1 MNSQK
6 VTCQEIVVRLSGVW
20 EGISLEIIGLWCH
33 LGFPTQC
40 TALLCSIL
48 CTIYPSFQIDAQ
60 NARQLLSPDLFP
72 SFYQRMWCT
81 FRECHSESVN
91 PSLLLQH
98 LIYYKTSPSCINWTS
113 PKLHFGVHIYCCK
126 RIGSF
131 KSKILLKWSDY
142 WTCVFHRF
150 RELPGQCS
158 AAWLK
163 HTLRQIIS
171 PGRSFDG
178 LFTVLQN
185 LASHFRHPVS
195 VYRKCFWLSQKS
207 AMQHLALMTLLLPPH
222 PPRCIRHIHPH
233 HKARGKERER

>member
-1 MNSQK
+1 M
-6 VTCQEIVVRLSGVW
+6 TCQEIVVRLSGVW

-81 FRECHSESVN
+81 FRECHSGSVN

-98 LIYYKTSPSCINWTS
+98 LIYYKTSSSCINWTS
-113 PKLHFGVHIYCCK
+113 PKLHFPFGVHIYCCK
-126 RIGSF
+126 RFGSF
-131 KSKILLKWSDY
+131 KSKISIFCWNEVI
-142 WTCVFHRF
+142 TEPVFF
-150 RELPGQCS
+150 IGSVNCLVKCS

-163 HTLRQIIS
+163 HILRQIIS
-171 PGRSFDG
+171 PGRSWNSFDG
-178 LFTVLQN
+178 L
-185 LASHFRHPVS
+185 
-195 VYRKCFWLSQKS
+195 WG
-207 AMQHLALMTLLLPPH
+207 LL
-222 PPRCIRHIHPH
+222 
-233 HKARGKERER
+233 

>member
-1 MNSQK
+1 M
-6 VTCQEIVVRLSGVW
+6 TCQEIVVRLSGVW

-113 PKLHFGVHIYCCK
+113 PKLPFGVTFTLDH
-126 RIGSF
+126 
-131 KSKILLKWSDY
+131 SKVKFCWNEVI
-142 WTCVFHRF
+142 TEPVFF
-150 RELPGQCS
+150 
-158 AAWLK
+158 
-163 HTLRQIIS
+163 
-171 PGRSFDG
+171 
-178 LFTVLQN
+178 
-185 LASHFRHPVS
+185 PVS
-195 VYRKCFWLSQKS
+195 DLYRKCTGFG
-207 AMQHLALMTLLLPPH
+207 
-222 PPRCIRHIHPH
+222 R
-233 HKARGKERER
+233 